1 MATKA
6 ISTLGR
12 RFGRKFVFFNRLK
25 WILIFLVFGIM
36 LINAVIISVEAKN
49 VEPGIKYIGG
59 KLMYTTQSL
68 GEESNKIIEQKGI
81 YPTGNGFLENLWN
94 FLKNFYGIF
103 TAFFIIYIWI
113 KVLSLIY
120 LNAILFDT
128 SKQPIAFL
136 LAVITFFGLQMLFIS
151 AFAGGSLME
160 PFRAF
165 GSFFK
170 SVPYIF
176 KPMSKLSDKFSGSGF
191 NMSNLTT

>member
-25 WILIFLVFGIM
+25 WILLFLVFGIM

-120 LNAILFDT
+120 LNAPAI
-128 SKQPIAFL
+128 
-136 LAVITFFGLQMLFIS
+136 
-151 AFAGGSLME
+151 
-160 PFRAF
+160 
-165 GSFFK
+165 
-170 SVPYIF
+170 
-176 KPMSKLSDKFSGSGF
+176 
-191 NMSNLTT
+191 